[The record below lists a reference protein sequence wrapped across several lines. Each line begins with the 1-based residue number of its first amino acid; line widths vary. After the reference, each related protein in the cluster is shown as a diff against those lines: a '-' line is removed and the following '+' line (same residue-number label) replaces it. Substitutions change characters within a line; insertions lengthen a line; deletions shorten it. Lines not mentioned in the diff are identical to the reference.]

1 MKKQN
6 LPVILLSLLVL
17 LLLLGLFMKDDLNY
31 FIAKKMHESA
41 GTEVIL
47 SSEQWVDSLFNYT
60 KNKENFEFT
69 LLQFKS
75 NGCTICKQME
85 PVLEEIK
92 NAADIKVNVVEL
104 NVMNPNS
111 QNVMKYFGIS
121 VVPTNLILDKQG
133 KEIFRKYGFISA
145 ENLMQTIHQI

>member
-17 LLLLGLFMKDDLNY
+17 LLLLGLFLKNDLNN
-31 FIAKKMHESA
+31 FIAEKMRQSA

-47 SSEQWVDSLFNYT
+47 SGEQWVDSLFNYT
-60 KNKENFEFT
+60 KNEENFEFT
-69 LLQFKS
+69 LLQFRS

-85 PVLEEIK
+85 PVLEAIK
-92 NAADIKVNVVEL
+92 NAPEIKVNVVEL

-111 QNVMKYFGIS
+111 QNMMKYFGIS
-121 VVPTNLILDKQG
+121 AVPTQLVLN
-133 KEIFRKYGFISA
+133 KEGVELFRNYGFIAASD
-145 ENLMQTIHQI
+145 LKLKFQ